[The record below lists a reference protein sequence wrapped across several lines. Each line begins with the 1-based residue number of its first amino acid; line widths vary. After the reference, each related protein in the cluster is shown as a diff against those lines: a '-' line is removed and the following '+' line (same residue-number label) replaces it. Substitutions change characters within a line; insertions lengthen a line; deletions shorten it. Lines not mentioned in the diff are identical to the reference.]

1 MKIKRASLLLAVFD
15 SKEEVIKSKQR
26 GITMIKFNR
35 NPKIHERYNLLS
47 APGDLE
53 KEKVAIKAEGETGEE
68 YATFLR

>member
-1 MKIKRASLLLAVFD
+1 M
-15 SKEEVIKSKQR
+15 IKSKR
-26 GITMIKFNR
+26 KYNTMIKFNR

-53 KEKVAIKAEGETGEE
+53 KEKIASKAEGETGEE